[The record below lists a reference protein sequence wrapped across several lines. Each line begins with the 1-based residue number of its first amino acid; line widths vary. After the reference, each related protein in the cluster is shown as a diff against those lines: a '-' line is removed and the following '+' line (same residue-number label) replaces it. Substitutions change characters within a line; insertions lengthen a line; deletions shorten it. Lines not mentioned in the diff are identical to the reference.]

1 MFQPLI
7 EVAFLLIFAVLMAAV
22 TPYVTGNSDKHGVL
36 LPGAFAF
43 AVGAVVWSLL
53 TWMGMA
59 DTDGWIWS
67 ITMVLMPVGMG
78 FGLKYY
84 VRAREAGKLAFVDA
98 LAQAIDGAAKQ
109 STDEELKTA

>member
-7 EVAFLLIFAVLMAAV
+7 EVAFLLIFAALMAAV
-22 TPYVTGNSDKHGVL
+22 TPYVTGEGEKHGVL
-36 LPGAFAF
+36 LPGAFALS
-43 AVGAVVWSLL
+43 VGAVVWSLL
-53 TWMGMA
+53 TWLGMA

-84 VRAREAGKLAFVDA
+84 VRAREAGKLGFVDD
-98 LAQAIDGAAKQ
+98 LAKAIDGAA
-109 STDEELKTA
+109 SSNTNEELKTA

>member
-22 TPYVTGNSDKHGVL
+22 TPYVTGNSDRNGVL

-43 AVGAVVWSLL
+43 AVGGVVWSIL
-53 TWMGMA
+53 TWLGMS

-78 FGLKYY
+78 FALKYY
-84 VRAREAGKLAFVDA
+84 VRAREAGKLTFVDELAKA
-98 LAQAIDGAAKQ
+98 LDGAAKS